1 MHGTAPWRMAIYHR
15 LLALAVLSSR
25 LVLAGPGLDEAE
37 VKLPYGELKS
47 LIAGAVRPVAIVDPG
62 GALLAARFRLTRVA
76 DQPVL
81 DATFRT
87 ATFADGL
94 AKIPLVGGGVIVES
108 QKPAEARVVVQDKSL
123 CQVLEKAGAQ
133 TLELRLLAA
142 LSGEGLALLLV

>member
-1 MHGTAPWRMAIYHR
+1 M
-15 LLALAVLSSR
+15 LVLAVLSSR

-47 LIAGAVRPVAIVDPG
+47 LIAGAARPVATADPG

-108 QKPAEARVVVQDKSL
+108 QKPAEARVVVQDK
-123 CQVLEKAGAQ
+123 CK
-133 TLELRLLAA
+133 RPKIHP
-142 LSGEGLALLLV
+142 LSIRR